1 MFNTSAKAVK
11 TIVRPAQRSKAVLSS
26 GFGNAARYFGVLR
39 FYFYAYFSGRRP
51 SERTRML
58 NKRVQQSG
66 SLGRDRFFDYQ
77 TWGGT

>member
-39 FYFYAYFSGRRP
+39 FYFYAYFFRKRP
-51 SERTRML
+51 SEEARTDAQRRSS
-58 NKRVQQSG
+58 KRFSRTG
-66 SLGRDRFFDYQ
+66 EPLF
-77 TWGGT
+77 